1 MIEKDNIQELF
12 SKAFENQTAPVR
24 PDLWAG
30 VQAKMAVAGVAS
42 TATVATKGL
51 SALTKW
57 IIGSAAVGTVGVVA
71 TVIALN
77 SGQEPVDKN
86 TDSPKE
92 ISQNVSAPKPEENP
106 ADKTAVSPNTTYTE
120 PNVISGEPFKD
131 LPQETNPKKKD
142 KNDIVYNDMKWADD
156 SPNPADRKAEQKS
169 EDNKG
174 SEAAQKVADDKKT
187 NPSTSGAGTSNP
199 KQPAGGQ
206 ASTMGETPK
215 KQYPE
220 DTKEP
225 VKVDLVAKVTHF
237 PNVFTPNGD
246 GNNDFYNVETEH
258 ISDFRLTVIDQDNK
272 VVFETI
278 DPNGS
283 WDGTV
288 AGDRAKEGM
297 YAAIVTGKQ
306 QNGKSFR
313 DIQLFE
319 LKR

>member
-12 SKAFENQTAPVR
+12 SKAFENQTAAVKPE
-24 PDLWAG
+24 LWAG
-30 VQAKMAVAGVAS
+30 VQAKMAAAGVAS

-77 SGQEPVDKN
+77 SGQEPVDQK

-92 ISQNVSAPKPEENP
+92 ISQNVTAPNAEEHP
-106 ADKTAVSPNTTYTE
+106 ADKTAGGPHTTYTE
-120 PNVISGEPFKD
+120 PNVISGELKD
-131 LPQETNPKKKD
+131 LPQETNPK

-156 SPNPADRKAEQKS
+156 SPNPADRKTEQKS
-169 EDNKG
+169 EDKKG
-174 SEAAQKVADDKKT
+174 NESAPKVADDKKANPSNPPAATSKSPVT
-187 NPSTSGAGTSNP
+187 NP
-199 KQPAGGQ
+199 
-206 ASTMGETPK
+206 GETPK

-246 GNNDFYNVETEH
+246 GSNDYYKVETEH

-278 DPNGS
+278 DPDGS